1 MGIGAGDTYFKPL
14 EEIGSRL
21 SKDRALTL
29 FETSERIRWLY
40 GKIDFNG
47 DRNVSIS
54 SNEKEKCSEFTAAKL
69 PSVLHEAV
77 NRKPSSRRPT

>member
-29 FETSERIRWLY
+29 FETSESIRWLY
-40 GKIDFNG
+40 GKMDFNG
-47 DRNVSIS
+47 DRNLFPFQVMRRKNALNLLQQS
-54 SNEKEKCSEFTAAKL
+54 SPASFTRL
-69 PSVLHEAV
+69 
-77 NRKPSSRRPT
+77 